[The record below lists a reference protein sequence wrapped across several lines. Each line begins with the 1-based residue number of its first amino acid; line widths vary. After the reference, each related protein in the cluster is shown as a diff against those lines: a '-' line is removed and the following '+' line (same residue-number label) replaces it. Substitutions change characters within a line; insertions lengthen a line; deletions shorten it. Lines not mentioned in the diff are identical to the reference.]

1 MPPIAKGTNAGHHI
15 IRSIRVQNIHGLRAI
30 QPAATKCHTFSLLTF
45 LSKRR

>member
-15 IRSIRVQNIHGLRAI
+15 IRSTRVQNIRGRQAI
-30 QPAATKCHTFSLLTF
+30 HPAATKCHTFSLLTF